1 MIVDENL
8 NDCSEELISDLED
21 TIDVLRKDKRNLR
34 INCFILIVFCLIS
47 VIIATISIKT
57 MDNQDKLL
65 YDLNTQLEQDESM
78 LSLEYSIGYWFINQP
93 EQINDSILYVFLKDN
108 NAWYPEILL
117 KQAKLESGNYT
128 SNVYKNTNNL
138 YGMKKVGSRQTTQL
152 NTTYNGYGCY
162 TNWCES
168 VLDRM
173 LWDVNRFNNVKPT
186 EEEYLEAMGI
196 YSEDSNYIFKLK

>member
-8 NDCSEELISDLED
+8 NDCSEEFISDLED
-21 TIDVLRKDKRNLR
+21 AINILRKDKRNLR

-47 VIIATISIKT
+47 MIIAVMSIIT
-57 MDNQDKLL
+57 VDNQDKLL
-65 YDLNTQLEQDESM
+65 HNLNTQLEQDESM

-117 KQAKLESGNYT
+117 KQAKLESGNYL
-128 SNVYKNTNNL
+128 SDVYMNSNNL
-138 YGMKKVGSRQTTQL
+138 YGMKKVGKRQTTQL
-152 NTTYNGYGCY
+152 NTTYKGYGCY

-173 LWDVNRFNNVKPT
+173 LWDINRFNNVKPT
-186 EEEYLEAMGI
+186 EEEYLEAMSI
-196 YSEDSNYIFKLK
+196 YAENPDYISKLK

>member
-8 NDCSEELISDLED
+8 NDCSNTIVHMLEVKYKQCKKIQVQYMLL
-21 TIDVLRKDKRNLR
+21 TLLL
-34 INCFILIVFCLIS
+34 FILLILTCLFGLRDKK
-47 VIIATISIKT
+47 IIKELSTKV
-57 MDNQDKLL
+57 
-65 YDLNTQLEQDESM
+65 EQEEQM

-117 KQAKLESGNYT
+117 KQAKLESGNYL
-128 SNVYKNTNNL
+128 SDVYMNSNNL
-138 YGMKKVGSRQTTQL
+138 YGMKKVGKRQTTQL
-152 NTTYNGYGCY
+152 NTTYKGYGCY

-173 LWDVNRFNNVKPT
+173 LWDINRFNNVKPT
-186 EEEYLEAMGI
+186 EEEYLKAMGI
-196 YSEDSNYIFKLK
+196 YAEDTCYLSKIQ